1 MLIDIHSHHFHIQP
15 GRKVLF
21 NLQATSLMDVQT
33 SMLKYEDNAFLS
45 LGIHPWD
52 TSLWC
57 VDDIPALSS
66 FFSDHRVLLIGEI
79 GLDKTSSV
87 PFDLQKIVFE
97 IQVKMAE
104 QIRKPV
110 LLHVVRTMSEI
121 FEIKKAHQGV
131 PAWIIHGFRGKRQA
145 TGQYITKGFYLSFG
159 TMFKEEGLLACP
171 IDRMFFETDEN
182 TEDIKLVYER
192 AAKVLGCSIL
202 ELESQVEKNFN
213 SVFNK

>member
-21 NLQATSLMDVQT
+21 NLQATSLIDVQT
-33 SMLKYEDNAFLS
+33 SILKYEDNASLS
-45 LGIHPWD
+45 LGIHPCD
-52 TSLWC
+52 ASLWC
-57 VDDIPALSS
+57 VNDIPALNP

-110 LLHVVRTMSEI
+110 LLHLVRTMSEI

-131 PAWIIHGFRGKRQA
+131 PAWIIHGFRGKRQV

-171 IDRMFFETDEN
+171 VDRMFFETDEN
-182 TEDIKLVYER
+182 TQDIKFVYER